1 MDPVFTPEILD
12 QYAPLGQAAPGASA
26 ATGTTAP
33 SMPVPPVVTAE
44 GDAAGTGPADASAA
58 VSPNWRIEE
67 RDNVRLSV
75 QDHGVGI
82 PARDLDRIFERFYR
96 VDHGRS
102 RDTGG
107 TGLGL
112 SIVRHVANNHQ
123 GWVDVESRE
132 GEGSTFTPGPAD
144 PGGAAGVSKVEPG
157 AGKTAKKAGR
167 PTPGEGPVKVLLA
180 EDEESFIEA
189 LVIGLTNEG
198 FRVTVARDGNE
209 ALQLF
214 DETVPDILLLDLM
227 LPKLSGIDV
236 CRAIRTRSQV
246 PIIMVTAK
254 GTEIDT
260 VVALEVGADDYVT
273 KPYRLRE
280 LVARMRA
287 VLRRAPGGSE
297 SGDLAASIEFG
308 SDGIW
313 EANGIKVDFDQRRVF
328 VRGEEVHLRRKEF
341 ELLRLLVENSGRV
354 LTRDVLIDRV
364 WGTDYIGDTKTLDV
378 HIKRLRSRIEADPS
392 TPVLITTVRGVGYR
406 FAGRVAR
413 PLFVRCQPVNLP
425 ARWDGAHRAADACAL
440 TWWASSEVAQAGG
453 SWDTQAVPPTV

>member
-1 MDPVFTPEILD
+1 
-12 QYAPLGQAAPGASA
+12 
-26 ATGTTAP
+26 
-33 SMPVPPVVTAE
+33 MPVPPVVVAE
-44 GDAAGTGPADASAA
+44 GDPAGTGPADSSAA

-132 GEGSTFTPGPAD
+132 GEGSTFTLVLPD
-144 PGGAAGVSKVEPG
+144 PGGAGGVSKATPG
-157 AGKTAKKAGR
+157 KSAKKAGR
-167 PTPGEGPVKVLLA
+167 PAPGEGPIKVLLA

-227 LPKLSGIDV
+227 LPKMSGIDV

-287 VLRRAPGGSE
+287 VLRRAPGGPE
-297 SGDLAASIEFG
+297 SGDLAGSIEFG

-313 EANGIKVDFDQRRVF
+313 ESNGIKVDFDQRRVF

-341 ELLRLLVENSGRV
+341 ELLRLLVENSGP
-354 LTRDVLIDRV
+354 
-364 WGTDYIGDTKTLDV
+364 G
-378 HIKRLRSRIEADPS
+378 ADPRRAHR
-392 TPVLITTVRGVGYR
+392 PGLGHRLHRRHQDARRAHQAPALAHRG
-406 FAGRVAR
+406 R
-413 PLFVRCQPVNLP
+413 PLDARCSSPP
-425 ARWDGAHRAADACAL
+425 CAASA
-440 TWWASSEVAQAGG
+440 TAS
-453 SWDTQAVPPTV
+453 PPLRTPPL